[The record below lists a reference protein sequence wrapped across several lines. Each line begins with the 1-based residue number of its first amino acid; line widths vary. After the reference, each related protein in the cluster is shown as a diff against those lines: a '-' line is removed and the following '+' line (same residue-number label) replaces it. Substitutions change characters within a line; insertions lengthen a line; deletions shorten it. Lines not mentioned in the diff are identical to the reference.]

1 MIVFLQNN
9 KHLLIGVG
17 VVVVVLFFVYKNW
30 QPSATEVVAI
40 ESFEPFEVEEIEE
53 PVENHA
59 LPDMIFV
66 EVKGAV
72 LYPGVYELPADARV
86 KNVLEKAVVKPEGDL
101 LHVNQSMK
109 LKDEQVIYVPFED
122 EADLIPN
129 TYMNDQDVISES
141 DNDLININTASIE
154 VLMRLNGVG
163 EKTAQSIIEYREQNG
178 LFMSTADLMQVSGIG
193 EKKFKNLEQHI
204 VVE

>member
-17 VVVVVLFFVYKNW
+17 VVAVVLFFVYKNW
-30 QPSATEVVAI
+30 QPAATEVVAI
-40 ESFEPFEVEEIEE
+40 ESYEPVEIEEIEE
-53 PVENHA
+53 PVENYT

-86 KNVLEKAVVKPEGDL
+86 KNVLEKAVVQPEGDL

-109 LKDEQVIYVPFED
+109 LKDEQVVYVPFED

-129 TYMNDQDVISES
+129 TYVNEYDSAHEV

-178 LFMSTADLMQVSGIG
+178 LFMNTADLMQVSGIG
-193 EKKFKNLEQHI
+193 EKKFQNLEQHI

>member
-17 VVVVVLFFVYKNW
+17 VVAVVLFFVYKNW
-30 QPSATEVVAI
+30 QPAATEVVAI
-40 ESFEPFEVEEIEE
+40 ESYEPVEIEEIEE
-53 PVENHA
+53 PVESYA

-86 KNVLEKAVVKPEGDL
+86 KNVLEKAVVQPEGDL

-109 LKDEQVIYVPFED
+109 LKDEQVVYVPFED

-129 TYMNDQDVISES
+129 TYVNEYDSAHEV

-178 LFMSTADLMQVSGIG
+178 LFMNTADLMQVSGIG
-193 EKKFKNLEQHI
+193 EKKFQNLEQHI